1 MRNKCPIF
9 SSQLSSSSS
18 RKDHTHQHNT
28 ETGATDTRDWSRV
41 LLEFQRQTQQKKS
54 EEIRRNSNKVMT
66 GWQMNREKNKCKKIK
81 AAFGRGEKKKR

>member
-9 SSQLSSSSS
+9 SSQLSGGSSSSS

-54 EEIRRNSNKVMT
+54 EEMRRNSNKVMT
-66 GWQMNREKNKCKKIK
+66 GWQINREKKIK
-81 AAFGRGEKKKR
+81 K